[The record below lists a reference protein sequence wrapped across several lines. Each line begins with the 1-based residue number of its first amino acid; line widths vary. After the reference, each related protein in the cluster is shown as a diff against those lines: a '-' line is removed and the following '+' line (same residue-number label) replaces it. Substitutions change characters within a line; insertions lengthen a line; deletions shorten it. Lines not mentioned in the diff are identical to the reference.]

1 VTVGLFVYAV
11 WAGNGE
17 VRIYMVLSVLGG
29 AVGYFLLF
37 SRGILKLGYLLADLA
52 ALLWGIVTLPL
63 RAGARLCKKIGKT
76 QKKFFH
82 YRCKW
87 YKIRA
92 IPSEMEDLRRR
103 AQAAQGGG
111 TQKASLLTKLVV
123 LALLIGVATA
133 LLNLR
138 GLIQQAQADLAE
150 AQRQVTVQRQT
161 NADLADA
168 VENSGDSDRQ
178 ADIARDK
185 LGLVEPGEVIFYFT
199 D

>member
-1 VTVGLFVYAV
+1 MKTKKAT
-11 WAGNGE
+11 
-17 VRIYMVLSVLGG
+17 
-29 AVGYFLLF
+29 F
-37 SRGILKLGYLLADLA
+37 S
-52 ALLWGIVTLPL
+52 
-63 RAGARLCKKIGKT
+63 
-76 QKKFFH
+76 
-82 YRCKW
+82 
-87 YKIRA
+87 
-92 IPSEMEDLRRR
+92 
-103 AQAAQGGG
+103 
-111 TQKASLLTKLVV
+111 TKLVV

>member
-1 VTVGLFVYAV
+1 
-11 WAGNGE
+11 
-17 VRIYMVLSVLGG
+17 M
-29 AVGYFLLF
+29 
-37 SRGILKLGYLLADLA
+37 K
-52 ALLWGIVTLPL
+52 
-63 RAGARLCKKIGKT
+63 
-76 QKKFFH
+76 
-82 YRCKW
+82 
-87 YKIRA
+87 
-92 IPSEMEDLRRR
+92 
-103 AQAAQGGG
+103 

-161 NADLADA
+161 NADLTDA

>member
-1 VTVGLFVYAV
+1 MGGALLLGAAVGVLYDAFRILRVRLPSPLLGGVLDLLFWLAVTVGLFVYAV

-87 YKIRA
+87 
-92 IPSEMEDLRRR
+92 
-103 AQAAQGGG
+103 
-111 TQKASLLTKLVV
+111 
-123 LALLIGVATA
+123 
-133 LLNLR
+133 
-138 GLIQQAQADLAE
+138 
-150 AQRQVTVQRQT
+150 
-161 NADLADA
+161 
-168 VENSGDSDRQ
+168 
-178 ADIARDK
+178 
-185 LGLVEPGEVIFYFT
+185 
-199 D
+199 

>member
-1 VTVGLFVYAV
+1 
-11 WAGNGE
+11 
-17 VRIYMVLSVLGG
+17 M
-29 AVGYFLLF
+29 
-37 SRGILKLGYLLADLA
+37 K
-52 ALLWGIVTLPL
+52 
-63 RAGARLCKKIGKT
+63 
-76 QKKFFH
+76 
-82 YRCKW
+82 
-87 YKIRA
+87 
-92 IPSEMEDLRRR
+92 
-103 AQAAQGGG
+103 

-138 GLIQQAQADLAE
+138 GLIQADLAE